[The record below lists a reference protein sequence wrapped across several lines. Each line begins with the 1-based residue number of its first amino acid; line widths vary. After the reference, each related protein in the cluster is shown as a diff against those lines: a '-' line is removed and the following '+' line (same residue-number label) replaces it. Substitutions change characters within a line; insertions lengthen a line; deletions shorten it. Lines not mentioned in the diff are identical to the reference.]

1 MNSEIIQVLV
11 LAAIALFLVL
21 RLRSV
26 LGTRSGF
33 EKPDGAP
40 TPGQMRPAPKKA
52 APYEV
57 VEGGD
62 ADIAAHA
69 EPGSATA
76 KALMAMKDVEPNFNV
91 SEFMGGA
98 RQAYEMIVTGFEKG
112 DLSGLER
119 LLSPEVRGGFEEV
132 IAQRKAAGLTVE
144 ANFVG
149 VRSARLVAAEFD
161 PKTSVAELTLELV
174 GELFVVVRNE
184 AGEVVEGDPNH
195 PHQQTDMFTFERRL
209 GQSDPNWVLVATGE

>member
-40 TPGQMRPAPKKA
+40 TAGPARPVPGKSAT
-52 APYEV
+52 YDV
-57 VEGGD
+57 LEGGD

-69 EPGSATA
+69 EPGSVAA
-76 KALMAMKDVEPNFNV
+76 DALRAMKAVEPGFNV
-91 SEFMGGA
+91 SEFIGGA
-98 RQAYEMIVTGFEKG
+98 RQAYEMIVTGFEQG
-112 DLSGLER
+112 DISGISR
-119 LLSPEVRGGFEEV
+119 LLSPEVLGGFEDA
-132 IAQRKAAGLTVE
+132 IAQRKAAGLSVE

-149 VRSARLVAAEFD
+149 VRSARLVAAAFD
-161 PKTSVAELTLELV
+161 TRTSQAELTLELV
-174 GELFVVVRNE
+174 GELFVVVRND
-184 AGEVVEGDPNH
+184 AGEVVEGDPNQ
-195 PHQQTDMFTFERRL
+195 PRQQTDLFTFERTL